1 LKPAAPE
8 LRPTA
13 CLVSACLLGWLT
25 ACGAGAKERP
35 PAPPPQAS
43 KPSSP
48 AASPQGSDPPDA
60 FARDMLDAHNQA
72 RATARPTPSP
82 PLPRLQWSAEATK
95 TAEAWAARCTFE
107 HNPDRG
113 PFGEN
118 LAAATPD
125 AWTTAEVVKD
135 WASEAAHYD
144 PARNT
149 CAAGKVCGHYTQ
161 LVWRNTTR
169 VGCARRTCTKNSP
182 FGKGFPTW
190 EFWVCNYAPPGN
202 VVGQRP
208 Y

>member
-1 LKPAAPE
+1 
-8 LRPTA
+8 
-13 CLVSACLLGWLT
+13 
-25 ACGAGAKERP
+25 
-35 PAPPPQAS
+35 
-43 KPSSP
+43 
-48 AASPQGSDPPDA
+48 
-60 FARDMLDAHNQA
+60 MLDAHNQA

-118 LAAATPD
+118 LAAATPG
-125 AWTTAEVVKD
+125 AWTTAQVVKD

-149 CAAGKVCGHYTQ
+149 CAPGKVCGHYTQ
-161 LVWRNTTR
+161 LVWRNTTL

-182 FGKGFPTW
+182 FGRDFPTW
-190 EFWVCNYAPPGN
+190 ELWVCNYAPPGN